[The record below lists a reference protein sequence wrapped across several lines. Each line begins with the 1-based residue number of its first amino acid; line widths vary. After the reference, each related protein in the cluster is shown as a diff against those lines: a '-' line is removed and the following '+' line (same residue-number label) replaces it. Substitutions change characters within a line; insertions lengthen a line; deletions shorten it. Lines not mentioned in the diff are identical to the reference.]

1 MRYVV
6 LGAGAIGA
14 TIGGRLAE
22 SGFDVTLVG
31 RGEHARV
38 VKRDGLRLAMPERV
52 VRLRIPMLTV
62 DELRLT
68 SDDVLIMAVKSQD
81 TEPLLTQLTS
91 VPFDGPG
98 EPGSI
103 PVFCAQNGVANEDA
117 ALRFFARVYGVCVVL
132 PATHLE
138 AGLVEAEGTPLSGVL
153 HVGRYPAGTDEVAA
167 TVAADL
173 ERSAFGAD
181 VRPDVMAWKRAKLI
195 SNLGNAMQV
204 LFDGPDLA
212 PARSPGGRPAGLAT
226 AGGTG
231 GRPPGLATAGGTGG
245 RPAGLATAGGTGG
258 TGGRPPGLE
267 AVRSRLTA
275 EAMACFAA
283 AGWPVTDRDEYRAA
297 LAGRFRTVAIE
308 GRSRQGG
315 STWQSVERGLPSVE
329 TDYLNGEIVR
339 LGRLHDVPTPVNAAI
354 QARMREVV
362 SGKLR
367 PRTLDPADLLS

>member
-14 TIGGRLAE
+14 TIGGRLAQ
-22 SGFDVTLVG
+22 SGYDVTLVG

-52 VRLRIPMLTV
+52 ARLRIPMLTM

-68 SDDVLIMAVKSQD
+68 SDDVLIIAVKSQD

-103 PVFCAQNGVANEDA
+103 PVFCAQNGIANEDA
-117 ALRFFARVYGVCVVL
+117 VLRFFARVYGVCVIL

-138 AGLVEAEGTPLSGVL
+138 PGLVEADGAPLSGVL
-153 HVGRYPAGTDEVAA
+153 HIGRYPEGTDEVAA
-167 TVAADL
+167 AVAADL
-173 ERSAFGAD
+173 QRSAFGAD
-181 VRPDVMAWKRAKLI
+181 VRPDVMAWKRTKLI
-195 SNLGNAMQV
+195 SNLGNALQV
-204 LFDGPDLA
+204 LFADQDLA
-212 PARSPGGRPAGLAT
+212 
-226 AGGTG
+226 
-231 GRPPGLATAGGTGG
+231 
-245 RPAGLATAGGTGG
+245 
-258 TGGRPPGLE
+258 E
-267 AVRSRLTA
+267 VRSRLTA

-283 AGWPVTDRDEYRAA
+283 AGWPVIDRDEYRAA
-297 LAGRFRTVAIE
+297 VSGRFASAPIE

-339 LGRLHDVPTPVNAAI
+339 LGRMHDVPTPVNAAM
-354 QARMREVV
+354 QARMHQVV
-362 SGKLR
+362 SGQLR
-367 PRTLDPADLLS
+367 PRTLDPADLLR

>member
-153 HVGRYPAGTDEVAA
+153 HVGRYPAGTDEVAV

-212 PARSPGGRPAGLAT
+212 PARSP
-226 AGGTG
+226 
-231 GRPPGLATAGGTGG
+231 GG